1 MDGSVNQQIAGPVAG
16 GIQAAATT
24 ERLRV
29 GPEDGTQWQPP
40 SGSSAAALAP
50 DVKRKLTHIG
60 RIGWVLFG
68 LQLMGLLV
76 FSSLE
81 YQRYAVSVG
90 FGTYAQAW
98 VAIAHG
104 HLDPTSTLIGK
115 PFWRNDAEFI
125 IWPLS
130 ALYVLYPHPVDLLWV
145 QDIALV
151 LTEAVAFR
159 WLIEIIRDGERESHE
174 TIGPLLA
181 AGALCVLLVEPFSYM
196 TVAYDVH
203 SEVIAA
209 LFAVLAARAL
219 WSSRMRQLWWWVPL
233 ALMTD
238 AFAGLYIIGI
248 GVSGVVSGRRTRRTG
263 LILIGAG
270 LAWIILISAIGGD
283 EFGYTHSL
291 SEWYGYLAG
300 HRATIGPFD
309 VFVGVLSHPMTAT
322 HMILTRWK
330 FIFDF
335 LVVMGFI
342 GLASAWGWPMACVV
356 IVPSAL
362 NANVAFLNPHAVL
375 SDLARSSLCTGRVGH
390 GDSTPRLGS
399 RQVTGHRCRR
409 GGDMGDRHR
418 CRGRG
423 PPTRHPRLR
432 AIGRFC
438 AGGAARP
445 FGRRHP
451 AAGRSDRIVGR
462 RRTFCQP
469 EHRLCVRSVQSDLPG
484 EPPGRRIRAGPGRG
498 EQRSETVDG
507 QRGRAV
513 RPASTR
519 RESDGRPRERLRPRM
534 ATAARNVSR
543 LATLTFRVESVP
555 YRNSTNGLTLPMHPR

>member
-81 YQRYAVSVG
+81 YQRYALSVG

-270 LAWIILISAIGGD
+270 LAWIILISAIGGN

-362 NANVAFLNPHAVL
+362 NANVAFLNPHASFQTWPALPFVL
-375 SDLARSSLCTGRVGH
+375 VGSVMVIRRLASGAAKSRGIAAAVGATWVIAIVVVAGALLPGIPGFGLSVGSAPAAQLARLDAAIPQQAEVIASWGVVGRFASRSIVYAYGPSSRTFPVSRPVVVFVLAPAVGNNEVKP
-390 GDSTPRLGS
+390 STAREAVQFVLHRLGAKVMVAHES
-399 RQVTGHRCRR
+399 VYG
-409 GGDMGDRHR
+409 
-418 CRGRG
+418 
-423 PPTRHPRLR
+423 LEW
-432 AIGRFC
+432 
-438 AGGAARP
+438 RP
-445 FGRRHP
+445 
-451 AAGRSDRIVGR
+451 
-462 RRTFCQP
+462 
-469 EHRLCVRSVQSDLPG
+469 
-484 EPPGRRIRAGPGRG
+484 PPGT
-498 EQRSETVDG
+498 SH
-507 QRGRAV
+507 
-513 RPASTR
+513 
-519 RESDGRPRERLRPRM
+519 
-534 ATAARNVSR
+534 VS
-543 LATLTFRVESVP
+543 
-555 YRNSTNGLTLPMHPR
+555 LP